1 MNQGVEMIQK
11 DKAYTEKL
19 GEIEFTQ
26 IIDGWWAPTENGLI
40 IDHLKEAV
48 ANDVIQTRHE
58 LDVAYEV
65 ISDLNDWPEH
75 EGYGSSDRA
84 SDYRH
89 IVEAI
94 ADDRKFQ
101 QAEQE
106 LITINR
112 LESFPKVDDVRSYMR
127 MNNKLSEGLA
137 V

>member
-1 MNQGVEMIQK
+1 MIQK

-19 GEIEFTQ
+19 GLIEFSQ
-26 IIDGWWAPTENGLI
+26 IIDGWWAPTECGLI
-40 IDHLKEAV
+40 IDHLKQAV
-48 ANDVIQTRHE
+48 ADDVIQTRHE
-58 LDVAYEV
+58 LDVAFEV

-84 SDYRH
+84 SDYRQ

-94 ADDRKFQ
+94 ADDRRFQ

-127 MNNKLSEGLA
+127 MNDKLAEGLVA
-137 V
+137 

>member
-11 DKAYTEKL
+11 DKAYTETL
-19 GEIEFTQ
+19 GHIEFSQ
-26 IIDGWWAPTENGLI
+26 IIDGWWAPTEHELI
-40 IDHLKEAV
+40 ISHLKEAV

-58 LDVAYEV
+58 LDIAHEV
-65 ISDLNDWPEH
+65 ISDLNDWPEG
-75 EGYGSSDRA
+75 EGYGWSDSRI
-84 SDYRH
+84 DYKK

-101 QAEQE
+101 KAEQE

-127 MNNKLSEGLA
+127 MNNKLAEGLA